1 MREEWGQRKGLRERG
16 ILRKIWYKP
25 RWRIWIRP
33 LEFRKARFQS
43 LDQCR
48 QFVHSFAAS
57 APVSFPYPWL
67 SGDAF
72 ESAEE
77 WIVGEIDTPDGG
89 VTPAERWAL
98 SRSGQF
104 VGNRALRESPP
115 SAGHVQA
122 LEMLDTATATLGF
135 SARIANRG
143 ILSPKARITF
153 EL

>member
-77 WIVGEIDTPDGG
+77 WIVGEIATPDGG

-104 VGNRALRESPP
+104 VENRALREVPQLV
-115 SAGHVQA
+115 GHVHA
-122 LEMLDTATATLGF
+122 LEILDPSTRPLALP
-135 SARIANRG
+135 ARMPNQCDR
-143 ILSPKARITF
+143 
-153 EL
+153 